1 MLHHR
6 GPPAVLQGEHRAW
19 SSQMPSAGPP
29 NPCAPWRKGPQRS
42 LSCVGGLAFRSWAWR
57 CVLSKRQ
64 GIVSHYD
71 NKNWSTSPV
80 WSCKCLPRSK
90 KVNQS
95 VKSGDGCLTLYPRV
109 SVCVCVCVFS
119 ITKLGSSSAQTLNK
133 QNQVNNGMDLIYLK
147 QYFSP
152 FSN

>member
-1 MLHHR
+1 M
-6 GPPAVLQGEHRAW
+6 LQGEHRAW

-29 NPCAPWRKGPQRS
+29 NPCAPCRKGPQRS

-57 CVLSKRQ
+57 CVLSKWQ

-90 KVNQS
+90 KVNQIVLS
-95 VKSGDGCLTLYPRV
+95 RVMGVLHYTLV
-109 SVCVCVCVFS
+109 CVCVCVCVFS